1 MHIYIYTIY
10 IRIYIYIYI
19 YIRKRK
25 GRKIKPCSKSQFLST
40 ALEKK
45 TQEKHELS
53 YFFHFGGIYDIETSR
68 LICSGNQWTD
78 FYMRRASV
86 MKGLIVC
93 IVFVSLWLK
102 L

>member
-1 MHIYIYTIY
+1 MFIIYIIYKYVYIYIYYIY
-10 IRIYIYIYI
+10 THIYIYIYI
-19 YIRKRK
+19 FFFRKRK
-25 GRKIKPCSKSQFLST
+25 GPKIKPCSKSQFLST

-45 TQEKHELS
+45 TQEKHKLS

-86 MKGLIVC
+86 MKG
-93 IVFVSLWLK
+93 
-102 L
+102 